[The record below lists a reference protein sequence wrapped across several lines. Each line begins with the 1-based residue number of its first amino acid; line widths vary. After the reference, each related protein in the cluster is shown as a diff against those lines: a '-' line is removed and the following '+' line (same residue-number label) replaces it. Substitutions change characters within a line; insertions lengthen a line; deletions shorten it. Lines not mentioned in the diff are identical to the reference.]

1 MKITVRRKNDYY
13 PTPGKAVL
21 SLIKHCPSLADER
34 QALEPC
40 CGDWQQELFLELNA
54 LDMRIAAL
62 KKAQTEE
69 VNYRAGY
76 KTGKDPEAGGRGT
89 EGH

>member
-1 MKITVRRKNDYY
+1 MTLEER
-13 PTPGKAVL
+13 
-21 SLIKHCPSLADER
+21 LAQLVAQRQQVQQAYER
-34 QALEPC
+34 AN
-40 CGDWQQELFLELNA
+40 GDWQQELFLELNA

-62 KKAQTEE
+62 KKAQNEE

-76 KTGKDPEAGGRGT
+76 KTSKDPEARGRGT